1 MRSPA
6 PQAPPATALSP
17 RLRGTA
23 ISGALALTALLT
35 QNPASAQTGGPP
47 RLIGWND
54 LGMHCMDPDFSV
66 FSILPPFNNL
76 NAQLIIGGQLIA
88 AANNYVVTY
97 EAVADPSG
105 SINTTSIGK
114 TNFWQYALQLFGL
127 NLAPDVGLTG
137 SAMPGVANQP
147 QPSAYE
153 AIWKWFHADGIPLTP
168 FDDAGQYKP
177 YGLMRLVARNAAGQL
192 VASTVASTPVSQ
204 EMLCSQCHAS
214 GGSPLARPAAG
225 WVYDPD
231 PVKDDRLNVLKLH
244 DQKHLGTPAFDAA
257 LASLGLN
264 PAGLLASVTNDQRP
278 ILCDAC
284 HASNALP
291 GTGLPGIEPL
301 TEAMHAR
308 HAMVPDEHGVPLDNI
323 LDRSSCYTCHPGNNT
338 QCLRDAMGK
347 AIGSDGQFAMQCQSC
362 HGSQSDVGAHGR
374 VGWLDQP
381 NCQQCHTGTA
391 TQNSGAIRFTS
402 VFDAAGNPH
411 VPANLTFATEPNV
424 PAAGFSLYRFSAGHG
439 DLQCS
444 ACHGSPHAIWPTSEA
459 NDNLQAKQLQGHV
472 GTLTDCSTC
481 HTGLEDNQ
489 LQLGPHGMH
498 PPTQAWAGDKHGDF
512 AKGAGLAN
520 CQACHGANSRGTVLS
535 LAQGP
540 RSFNTDFGNK
550 TFFEGQ
556 RIGCYDCHSGPT
568 NDNPTSNHKP
578 SVPNVQQ
585 STPNDTPL
593 AIPLTGSDS
602 DGNALTYRIISQ
614 PSNGTAGI
622 VGQVLTYYPNEA
634 YPNQHYVGPDSLTYA
649 ANDGFVDSNL
659 GTITLTVGQPACA
672 GSTETYGFPAPGSGG
687 FFPRLE
693 FSGCP
698 SPGQAVSLDLTQGLG
713 GSFGFLVMGQQRSN
727 LELLPGLILR
737 VTPIE
742 LLSAAIPLSPGAAGQ
757 GGFSLQAQLSPTLAP
772 FVRTFQVFVLDPG
785 SSNGVSASNGLEVH
799 LK

>member
-1 MRSPA
+1 MRRVA
-6 PQAPPATALSP
+6 FP
-17 RLRGTA
+17 RTLA
-23 ISGALALTALLT
+23 AASVALAAAFLSA
-35 QNPASAQTGGPP
+35 PSAAQTGGPA
-47 RLIGWND
+47 RLIAWND
-54 LGMHCMDPDFSV
+54 LGMHCMDPDFSI
-66 FSILPPFNNL
+66 FSILPPYNNI
-76 NAQLIIGGQLIA
+76 NAQLIVGGKL
-88 AANNYVVTY
+88 VVNASTFIITY

-105 SINTTSIGK
+105 SINKTSIGK
-114 TNFWQYALQLFGL
+114 TNFWQWALPLFGL
-127 NLAPDVGLTG
+127 SLAPDVGLTG
-137 SAMPGVANQP
+137 AAMPGAANQP

-168 FDDAGQYKP
+168 FDDAGNYKP
-177 YGLMRLVARNAAGQL
+177 YGLMRLVARNQAGQL
-192 VASTVASTPVSQ
+192 VASTVTSTPVSQ

-214 GGSPLARPAAG
+214 GSSPLARPSGG
-225 WVYDPD
+225 WAYDPD

-244 DQKHLGTPAFDAA
+244 DEKHLGTAAFTSA
-257 LASLGLN
+257 LATLGLN
-264 PAGLLASVTNDQRP
+264 PAGLLASATLDQRP
-278 ILCDAC
+278 ILCAAC
-284 HASNALP
+284 HGSNALP
-291 GTGLPGIEPL
+291 GTGLAGIEPL

-308 HAMVPDEHGVPLDNI
+308 HALVPNEHGLLLDNVQ
-323 LDRSSCYTCHPGNNT
+323 DRSACYTCHPGNQT
-338 QCLRDAMGK
+338 QCLRGAMGK

-411 VPANLTFATEPNV
+411 VPANLTFATEPDV

-459 NDNLQAKQLQGHV
+459 NDNLQATLLQGHV

-481 HTGLEDNQ
+481 HSNLEDNQ
-489 LQLGPHGMH
+489 LLQGPHGMH
-498 PPTQAWAGDKHGDF
+498 PPTNAWAADKHGNF
-512 AKGAGLAN
+512 AKGAGLAQ

-540 RSFNTDFGNK
+540 RSFNTEFGNK
-550 TFFEGQ
+550 AFFEGQ
-556 RIGCYDCHSGPT
+556 RIGCYDCHSGPS
-568 NDNPTSNHKP
+568 NDNPTTNHKP
-578 SVPNVQQ
+578 SVPTLQK

-593 AIPLTGSDS
+593 AIPLTGSDA
-602 DGNALTYRIISQ
+602 DGQALTYRIVSQ
-614 PSNGTAGI
+614 PAHGTAGI
-622 VGQVLTYYPNEA
+622 VGSVLTYYPNEA
-634 YPNQHYVGPDSLTYA
+634 YPNQHYTGPDSLTYA

-659 GTITLTVGQPACA
+659 GSIQIAVLPPACA

-698 SPGQAVSLDLTQGLG
+698 SPGQAVALQLSQGLG
-713 GSFGFLVMGQQRSN
+713 GSWGFLVMGQARSQ
-727 LELLPGLILR
+727 LELLPGLTLR

-742 LLSAAIPLSPGAAGQ
+742 LLSAAIPLSPGGPGQ
-757 GGFSLQAQLSPTLAP
+757 GGFSLPGQISPTMAP
-772 FVRTFQVFVLDPG
+772 FVRTFQVFLLDPG
-785 SSNGVSASNGLEVH
+785 SANGVSASNGLEVR
-799 LK
+799 LQ